1 MDPWLGMDPW
11 RNFRG
16 MSQGGLRPPPPSTG
30 DASSRAS
37 GVFGQGHS
45 GLAQPAFSGMQSQP
59 RVPGNTSLGTP
70 GTTPSAAGNFATS
83 SSPVAT
89 PGMSPTPQM
98 SHAASFSGSFSQ
110 PFSFAPNPQ
119 GTTGLGMGAP
129 PTFGVEP
136 QRGHVAH
143 TAPNLGAGAPVTGPL
158 NAANLWHQ
166 LDATAAPPSAP
177 SISSAFEMLGKP
189 VHRPAATTVDPQETM
204 MKALTAALSGD
215 RKNLPSWS
223 GDIATLRPWLRQ
235 LMLWEVDNNVPKH
248 KWGLKLMQAFGEQS
262 PPRRIAETIDLAI
275 LTSESGYSAILSA
288 IMVKYGPYLEAAGPA
303 SIETFFY
310 GTERNRNENLST
322 YIAAKEVALQE
333 LESHLGEKL
342 PSRIAGRILLKHAN
356 LSDAQKEAMAV
367 RYNALLSFGQAAAAL
382 RPLDRPDALVQKV
395 TKTYLTAQ
403 DYGGDEDDE
412 EEELLPADAEEPE
425 DEEGPES
432 DGQGNMTF
440 LMFDP
445 QEEYTEEEATYIW
458 AYNSACKDVRREL
471 QARRKG
477 RQFFKKGNTPPVQKK
492 GKNKGFQRRGFGKG
506 RNSAG
511 GAGRGRGQA
520 RGAPDELLART
531 KCFSCGGLGHM
542 SRDCP
547 HQETPQTFFA
557 HSGSSSQ
564 SRIYA
569 VNVKA
574 EVQRQLDVFA
584 GARTD
589 DCEGVVDTAAEEA
602 IIGSSAMSRLR
613 AALAKFGLQPIPAEG
628 TTATCAGIG
637 GSATICGVFDVP
649 VGIARTNGLLRV
661 TEIADAGAFET
672 PFLLPISYIELVG
685 GVIDTGKNTFSIRGG
700 KKTPMRRLPS
710 GHRTISVLEFNGKWR
725 LPEQLAK
732 ELTSSSST
740 NPFSLPKA
748 NSGEKLQ
755 QRPGVAVWLKRGDD
769 LVYMGSL
776 SSRTTL
782 VHPHEVLPKHLH
794 QDLSRDRTT
803 CAHFMNHDSITIHD
817 SWQLPTQRQLPF
829 WSGDVFFE
837 LFSPPSAPISPS
849 LTPLSTAQAASSVV
863 AASALQVPEPKSESD
878 RAPLTLRESS
888 FGSARV
894 FEKREKPCFAVE
906 SDGVH
911 RSFAQPDG
919 RAALAPGSSPP
930 QLSEGRNADSH
941 HSMAG
946 AGGSGSAHCRA
957 TQDQLT
963 EADGRLEAHDSA
975 HHDHDFQHHQAVS
988 HGSLAQPQQAVPG
1001 GDRFAHR
1008 GGEQVQEDHR
1018 RWQGAPRNW
1027 SSTAAIQRLQDMA
1040 LRAVQMCPRR
1050 GQAQAAGH
1058 KGHL

>member
-1 MDPWLGMDPW
+1 MKMNRPKLNVAARDEKAKEIYAKHLASANYSFVLTHHGLVSEREFTLPPKNDSNPDQVVDNIVEEQPLEPVQGEPIDPLPISDKKEPLEADQPASVLPLPSSSEEQPVKVEEAAPAKVEEAAPPVEQKSSALPSSEDKPMEEVEVAASQTEGAEAPVLPSSDEQGMETVEEKPIEAEPLPNSEEKELVEKVQEAAPPVELDSPALPSSEHKQ
-11 RNFRG
+11 
-16 MSQGGLRPPPPSTG
+16 MEEAEMAASQTEGAAASALPSSSEEQTVKVEEAAPAKVEEAAPPVEQKLSAL
-30 DASSRAS
+30 ASSEASQTEGASAPVLFSSDERAMETAEEKPIEAEPLHNS
-37 GVFGQGHS
+37 EEKELVEKEQEA
-45 GLAQPAFSGMQSQP
+45 AQPVELDSPA
-59 RVPGNTSLGTP
+59 L
-70 GTTPSAAGNFATS
+70 PSS
-83 SSPVAT
+83 R
-89 PGMSPTPQM
+89 
-98 SHAASFSGSFSQ
+98 
-110 PFSFAPNPQ
+110 
-119 GTTGLGMGAP
+119 TTGLGMGAP

-403 DYGGDEDDE
+403 DYGGDEDEE

-637 GSATICGVFDVP
+637 TRSLGVS
-649 VGIARTNGLLRV
+649 TTT
-661 TEIADAGAFET
+661 TESIVNSGTLEHVRK
-672 PFLLPISYIELVG
+672 SIELV
-685 GVIDTGKNTFSIRGG
+685 
-700 KKTPMRRLPS
+700 KKKQTTVVEKTYDDW
-710 GHRTISVLEFNGKWR
+710 GQVVERTIQTEEPNARRFVFEVNF
-725 LPEQLAK
+725 PETETENIAYSLDMTKSRVEKVMRGQPDDHELHGLA
-732 ELTSSSST
+732 
-740 NPFSLPKA
+740 A
-748 NSGEKLQ
+748 
-755 QRPGVAVWLKRGDD
+755 
-769 LVYMGSL
+769 
-776 SSRTTL
+776 
-782 VHPHEVLPKHLH
+782 
-794 QDLSRDRTT
+794 
-803 CAHFMNHDSITIHD
+803 
-817 SWQLPTQRQLPF
+817 
-829 WSGDVFFE
+829 
-837 LFSPPSAPISPS
+837 
-849 LTPLSTAQAASSVV
+849 
-863 AASALQVPEPKSESD
+863 VPEDDEPHVIEVGDESID
-878 RAPLTLRESS
+878 
-888 FGSARV
+888 
-894 FEKREKPCFAVE
+894 FADFV
-906 SDGVH
+906 
-911 RSFAQPDG
+911 
-919 RAALAPGSSPP
+919 APGSR
-930 QLSEGRNADSH
+930 LARLAG
-941 HSMAG
+941 SMEVRYAAGEKG
-946 AGGSGSAHCRA
+946 AGKWPGSGYNK
-957 TQDQLT
+957 
-963 EADGRLEAHDSA
+963 DG
-975 HHDHDFQHHQAVS
+975 
-988 HGSLAQPQQAVPG
+988 AVPV
-1001 GDRFAHR
+1001 
-1008 GGEQVQEDHR
+1008 QV
-1018 RWQGAPRNW
+1018 G
-1027 SSTAAIQRLQDMA
+1027 
-1040 LRAVQMCPRR
+1040 LRARTPGIRADAPLR
-1050 GQAQAAGH
+1050 S
-1058 KGHL
+1058 

>member
-1 MDPWLGMDPW
+1 
-11 RNFRG
+11 
-16 MSQGGLRPPPPSTG
+16 
-30 DASSRAS
+30 
-37 GVFGQGHS
+37 
-45 GLAQPAFSGMQSQP
+45 
-59 RVPGNTSLGTP
+59 
-70 GTTPSAAGNFATS
+70 
-83 SSPVAT
+83 
-89 PGMSPTPQM
+89 
-98 SHAASFSGSFSQ
+98 
-110 PFSFAPNPQ
+110 
-119 GTTGLGMGAP
+119 MGAP

-782 VHPHEVLPKHLH
+782 VHPHE
-794 QDLSRDRTT
+794 
-803 CAHFMNHDSITIHD
+803 
-817 SWQLPTQRQLPF
+817 
-829 WSGDVFFE
+829 
-837 LFSPPSAPISPS
+837 
-849 LTPLSTAQAASSVV
+849 AASSVV
-863 AASALQVPEPKSESD
+863 AASALQMVVQLWLLVQAHHNFPKAEMQTRITQWLVQADQEAPTAGRRKTSSQKLMGAWKRMTQLIMTMIFNAIKQSAMDHSLSRNKQYQVATASPTEAESKSKKTIGDGKVRRGIGRPLRRSNACKTWHCEPSKLEWAAD
-878 RAPLTLRESS
+878 AEIN
-888 FGSARV
+888 
-894 FEKREKPCFAVE
+894 
-906 SDGVH
+906 VH
-911 RSFAQPDG
+911 RSSPKSSAQSSTDRPSRVVDMLVHSDKSYPAKLPPPKYRSDLPTLVVQELTAEEMTPSSVPPDYSNQT
-919 RAALAPGSSPP
+919 RTPSWLASPVQETP
-930 QLSEGRNADSH
+930 ELPVD
-941 HSMAG
+941 SMAG
-946 AGGSGSAHCRA
+946 ARTSGPMKARSPSPDRRRRMTSGVRPAQHR
-957 TQDQLT
+957 TKSRHQETMEREHLT
-963 EADGRLEAHDSA
+963 EQYEIHSSSSSVPSLLDDV
-975 HHDHDFQHHQAVS
+975 QVVS
-988 HGSLAQPQQAVPG
+988 P
-1001 GDRFAHR
+1001 
-1008 GGEQVQEDHR
+1008 
-1018 RWQGAPRNW
+1018 
-1027 SSTAAIQRLQDMA
+1027 
-1040 LRAVQMCPRR
+1040 
-1050 GQAQAAGH
+1050 
-1058 KGHL
+1058 